1 MILNNIGKRYLV
13 ALLGMATFLFL
24 ANYLKKS
31 ESKELEQMVV
41 VLNAKVPQDD
51 VFQLF
56 YWERGESKFQ
66 IANSVRTKVT
76 GSQQFQNITFELPN
90 IYDLFRLRLDIGE
103 NLNQGTVNIKQIRFI
118 KKGGALVYGIE
129 EFKRLFAPNKYVAQS
144 KNGSFEG
151 KRDTINM
158 KPVYD
163 PYFISVDS
171 STEMESISENKLTQ
185 YPYLIS
191 AFICLAIFLF
201 VGYNV
206 NRISVSPEALFVGAF
221 VLILIL
227 PTLQNQLQL
236 TEPLENL
243 EKRELAEMPEY
254 SWSKSFTREFETYY
268 NDNFGLRNNLV
279 NWGGTYRTKLFRSS
293 IHPELVKFGKKK
305 WLFYNKME
313 GSRMFK
319 SYARTNLLPQ
329 DTLRMVINKWEDK
342 KKRFDAE
349 GRKYFLSFWPNKHSI
364 YPEYLPITMKVQIKD
379 TLSRVDQ
386 ILQQLAKDNSPIK
399 LHDVRPEL
407 LQSKGEKVLYHKFD
421 SHWNDYGAFL
431 AYRSFFNAN
440 KEALG
445 MLPKSEEDFEIRWE
459 DYSGG
464 EFIQMLGVRNKGFF
478 KEKNPKFT
486 IKENKDQIEYLPID
500 GFPRLTVRTRNEH
513 CGNKI
518 KALIFRDSFS
528 NSLIQ
533 FFSLHFYEVTYI
545 WGYKEYYVGKVQPD
559 IIIEGFVEREIG
571 EKIK

>member
-1 MILNNIGKRYLV
+1 MVLNNIRKRYIV

-56 YWERGESKFQ
+56 YWERAESKFK

-76 GSQQFQNITFELPN
+76 GSPQFQNITFELPN

-118 KKGGALVYGIE
+118 KKGGALIYGID
-129 EFKRLFAPNKYVAQS
+129 EFNRLFAPNKYVAQTKS
-144 KNGSFEG
+144 GSFEG
-151 KRDTINM
+151 KQDTVNM
-158 KPVYD
+158 KAIYD

-221 VLILIL
+221 VLVLIL

-243 EKRELAEMPEY
+243 EKRELAEMPEF
-254 SWSKSFTREFETYY
+254 SWSKTFARGFETYY

-293 IHPELVKFGKKK
+293 MHPELVMFGKEK

-313 GSRMFK
+313 DSRMFK
-319 SYARTNLLPQ
+319 SYSRTNLLSQ
-329 DTLRMVINKWEDK
+329 DTLRMVIEKWEDN
-342 KKRFDAE
+342 KKRFEAD
-349 GRKYFLSFWPNKHSI
+349 GRKYFLAFWPNKHGI
-364 YPEYLPITMKVQIKD
+364 YPEYLPSTMKVQIKD

-386 ILQQLAKDNSPIK
+386 ILQQLEKDNSPIK
-399 LHDVRPEL
+399 LHDVRPVL
-407 LQSKGEKVLYHKFD
+407 LQSKGEKLLYHKFD

-440 KEALG
+440 KEVLG
-445 MLPKSEEDFEIRWE
+445 IFPKSEEDFEIRWE

-478 KEKNPKFT
+478 KEKNPRFT
-486 IKENKDQIEYLPID
+486 LKENKEQIEYLSID
-500 GFPRLTVRTRNEH
+500 GFPKLTVRTRNEY
-513 CGNKI
+513 CGNRT
-518 KALIFRDSFS
+518 KALIFRDSFT

-545 WGYKEYYVGKVQPD
+545 WGHKEYYVNKVQPD
-559 IIIEGFVEREIG
+559 IIIDGFVEREIG
-571 EKIK
+571 EKIQ